1 MSLYDRKQTDSVT
14 ECQLSTRWY
23 ENVCHTSTVKLLMKK
38 HTE

>member
-14 ECQLSTRWY
+14 ERQLSTRWY
-23 ENVCHTSTVKLLMKK
+23 DNVCHTSTVKLLMKK